1 MGTPRLQIHATRN
14 RRSQAVFHSRANVGD
29 QTGAGDVK
37 TRQVPPASGS
47 LGDTRIH
54 LKYS

>member
-1 MGTPRLQIHATRN
+1 MGTPRLQIHDTIAPKLF
-14 RRSQAVFHSRANVGD
+14 SIVGD

-37 TRQVPPASGS
+37 TRQGPPASGS

-54 LKYS
+54 HKYS

>member
-29 QTGAGDVK
+29 QTGTWVVTTWLG
-37 TRQVPPASGS
+37 PPASGS